1 MLNGV
6 ILDLDGT
13 VYLGSEQVPGASE
26 FVSFLAEK
34 GIKCLFVTNRS
45 NRKPED
51 VAAHLQEYGIPCEV
65 EHVLTS
71 SQATVQYLQ
80 RGSAY
85 VIGEEGLTSEL
96 MKAGITIT
104 DRSPDYV
111 IVSLD
116 RHFSYDKLLIAC
128 NLIAGGATFI
138 ATNPDKVLKVST
150 GLNPG
155 TGSIVAAVEA
165 ASGVKPLVIGKPE
178 KLIME
183 MSLARM
189 GLSAAEVIAVGDN
202 VLTDIPAGAAAGM
215 KTVLLLTGVSKRR
228 DAESGPY
235 RPDWVLDGFAE
246 LTDLVR
252 DLGGLLKSG
261 ASGSL
266 CVSLPLEFLETG
278 NFWA

>member
-1 MLNGV
+1 MIQVKGKQHVLSGV

-26 FVSFLAEK
+26 FVSFLAK
-34 GIKCLFVTNRS
+34 SGIQCLFVTNRS

-51 VAAHLQEYGIPCEV
+51 VAAHLQEYGIPCGV

-71 SQATVQYLQ
+71 SQAAVQYLKH
-80 RGSAY
+80 GSAY

-96 MKAGITIT
+96 TKAGIAIT
-104 DRSPDYV
+104 DHAPDYV

-116 RHFSYDKLLIAC
+116 RQFNYEKLQIAS

-215 KTVLLLTGVSKRR
+215 KTVLLLTGVSKRHE
-228 DAESGPY
+228 AATGPY
-235 RPDWVLDGFAE
+235 QPDWVLENFAE
-246 LTDLVR
+246 LTNLVR
-252 DLGGLLKSG
+252 ELGHS
-261 ASGSL
+261 A
-266 CVSLPLEFLETG
+266 
-278 NFWA
+278 

>member
-1 MLNGV
+1 MLSGV

-13 VYLGSEQVPGASE
+13 VYLGSQQVPGASE
-26 FVSFLAEK
+26 FVAFLAEQD
-34 GIKCLFVTNRS
+34 IACLFVTNRS

-51 VAAHLQEYGIPCEV
+51 VAAHLREYGIPCEV

-71 SQATVQYLQ
+71 SQATVQYLKQ
-80 RGSAY
+80 GSAY

-96 MKAGITIT
+96 SKAGIAIT
-104 DRSPDYV
+104 DQNPDYV

-116 RHFSYDKLLIAC
+116 RQFNYDKLMVAC

-138 ATNPDKVLKVST
+138 ATNPDKVLKVAT

-165 ASGVKPLVIGKPE
+165 ASGVTPLVIGKPE

-183 MSLARM
+183 MALARL
-189 GLSAAEVIAVGDN
+189 GLAAGDVIAVGDN
-202 VLTDIPAGAAAGM
+202 VMTDIPAGAAAGM
-215 KTVLLLTGVSKRR
+215 RTVLLLTGVSQRHEA
-228 DAESGPY
+228 DAGPF

-252 DLGGLLKSG
+252 LLGG
-261 ASGSL
+261 SL
-266 CVSLPLEFLETG
+266 
-278 NFWA
+278 